1 MQMFADTSQIRYVG
15 PANANGIYGI
25 DDTGTVVGTYQCPI
39 GTCYQADPFEG
50 QSYQTTVPPVLDYDN
65 GSLCSPSLDF
75 ELGAVC
81 NDGYVA
87 ESYYDLGGTYAGPYS
102 DPQFVT
108 GLLADR
114 EEFYINPLGDF
125 AFVGGLDESLYVVYD
140 LTSHSTPEPSSLL
153 LLTTGIVG
161 LAGLA
166 RRKLLRP

>member
-1 MQMFADTSQIRYVG
+1 MQQRYTQSSHSTSGDGRTLTSKTHRKPHKHSRNRRFKPISARPCQQS
-15 PANANGIYGI
+15 PAKNH
-25 DDTGTVVGTYQCPI
+25 
-39 GTCYQADPFEG
+39 
-50 QSYQTTVPPVLDYDN
+50 TTLKFN
-65 GSLCSPSLDF
+65 KF
-75 ELGAVC
+75 
-81 NDGYVA
+81 
-87 ESYYDLGGTYAGPYS
+87 LGGTYAGPYS

-125 AFVGGLDESLYVVYD
+125 AFVDGLDESLYVVYD